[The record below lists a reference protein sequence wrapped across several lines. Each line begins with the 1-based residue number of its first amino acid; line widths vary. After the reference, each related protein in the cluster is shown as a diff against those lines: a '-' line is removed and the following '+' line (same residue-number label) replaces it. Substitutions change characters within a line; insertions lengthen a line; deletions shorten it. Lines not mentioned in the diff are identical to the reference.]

1 MKKPGNYQ
9 EKVSIKPKKKNIRKN
24 KKGVKYMETETI
36 NFIVKDKSFEKFAMM
51 AILGSTGDAMDI
63 KMNFFFTFWGLNLLK
78 KKFKPKVAGMP
89 TPMKGMGAKIFRK
102 RMKKFGIEDPWGL
115 IKDGVESGNL
125 KLYPCQ
131 MTMDLMKIKHE
142 NIIEFAE
149 DPVGAAT
156 FLEMCNGG
164 RIVSL

>member
-1 MKKPGNYQ
+1 MPENGT
-9 EKVSIKPKKKNIRKN
+9 V
-24 KKGVKYMETETI
+24 

-51 AILGSTGDAMDI
+51 AILGSTGDAMDM
-63 KMNFFFTFWGLNLLK
+63 KMNFFFTFWGLNLLT

-102 RMKKFGIEDPWGL
+102 RMKKFGIDDPMQL

-131 MTMDLMKIKHE
+131 MTMDLMGIKR
-142 NIIEFAE
+142 E
-149 DPVGAAT
+149 DLLDWVEEPVGAAS
-156 FLEMCNGG
+156 FLEMSNSGQ
-164 RIVSL
+164 IVSL

>member
-1 MKKPGNYQ
+1 
-9 EKVSIKPKKKNIRKN
+9 
-24 KKGVKYMETETI
+24 METV

-51 AILGSTGDAMDI
+51 MILGTTGDAMDI

-89 TPMKGMGAKIFRK
+89 FPMKGMAAKMFKK
-102 RMKKFGIEDPWGL
+102 RMKKFGIEDIWGM
-115 IKDGVESGNL
+115 IKDAVDNGNM
-125 KLYPCQ
+125 KLFPCQ
-131 MTMDLMKIKHE
+131 MTMDLMGIKRE
-142 NIIEFAE
+142 ELLDWVE

-156 FLEMCNGG
+156 FLEMSEGG